1 MDHEQIGAAD
11 GGPIDWDAAFD
22 AIVAPL
28 RTPRHR
34 RIARAVGSAVV
45 AAALVAVTWL
55 MLAQMMAAQARG
67 LAQPMR

>member
-34 RIARAVGSAVV
+34 RIARLQSESQVISVFLREARWRVNGHDP
-45 AAALVAVTWL
+45 AL
-55 MLAQMMAAQARG
+55 RDNRHG
-67 LAQPMR
+67 IG